1 MHNLAR
7 TISAL
12 VLVAGSAMAARAQDL
27 GFSDV
32 QLPIEPV
39 PGEIVATGLRAW
51 TWTESGSASASMTHR
66 LVLERDV
73 RISLAGYDMMADS
86 AVLWISPRPEF
97 GPGAVQI
104 FAHLTGVDTP
114 DADASVSL
122 AAETLSV
129 QGVILLTAPIELT
142 ADSIEQGPV
151 DSSATLVAD
160 VALTNF
166 MGTLESD
173 PLRLPTALDRLA
185 EERAGTP
192 LQSLDESL
200 SNRLPRASAGSPIMT
215 ARGIVSMS
223 AGRIIR
229 TISDDEQSIVLE
241 DGVNI
246 TYREPGTDRIL
257 ELAAQRAVVFFAGDA
272 NASIAN
278 VRASDID
285 GIYLEGDVVATD
297 GTYNLRGPRVF
308 YDVRND
314 KALILDAVFST
325 FDTRVGF
332 PLYVRARSV
341 RQLSETEFVA
351 DRARI
356 SNTAFASPNLT
367 IGARSVTIRQDTRV
381 ADDGSEESYTV
392 ADAEHIT
399 LDAFGL
405 PVGYLPKF
413 EGNPEDIPLR
423 DVSFVFGSKSGE
435 EIRTKWDFFSLLGL
449 KKPNGISADLMLNA
463 MLDRGPGFGLRSN
476 WAGED
481 YKGGLL
487 TYWVY
492 NDTGTDSLTSGA
504 KVERTGETRGIV
516 RAEHIAKVGS
526 DWTVFAELAHV
537 TDENVVDSFYEDLA
551 ETGREFN
558 TRVHARKL
566 SENTSLTLE
575 ASGQIDNF
583 TPNEY
588 ILQSD
593 GYNVERL
600 PELTYTRIADDLL
613 EDRAPGRL
621 LYSSESR
628 VGSLSLAFT
637 DRTPAEYGLRGNT
650 RAQLG
655 LGLNANQNIA
665 DALRAQGYTE
675 RAIFR
680 ADTRHE
686 VSADLSAGPVKIL
699 PWLVG
704 RGTVYDSDFEAFAGD
719 SNNSERAWGAAGVTL
734 ATTVQR
740 VENDIYSRALDVN
753 RVRHIIRPSATV
765 FYAGSNVDQDELP
778 VYDESVESLADGAV
792 LRLGLD
798 QTWQTQRGGP
808 GRWYSVD
815 WITLDSELV
824 YASDD
829 AISNDGIGRYF
840 DSRPENSRLSSFGN
854 ANASMQATDSLAF
867 VASSI
872 YDFERHG
879 QSATS
884 AGFILEHSPT
894 FSSTLRYRYLN
905 AQASTLLTGGT
916 DYTLTD
922 KYSLGTRVTYDT
934 DIGDIQSVR
943 GEMLRDFQ
951 SAVFGLSFTY
961 NNISEE
967 TSVGVIFQPLGR
979 GTAAQIGST
988 SRSAS
993 ARDSGGF
1000 GS

>member
-1 MHNLAR
+1 MHTPSR
-7 TISAL
+7 TISA
-12 VLVAGSAMAARAQDL
+12 VLIAAGAALSASAQNSA
-27 GFSDV
+27 FSAIE
-32 QLPIEPV
+32 LPIEPV

-51 TWTESGSASASMTHR
+51 TWTEPANAAGVSTHR

-73 RISLAGYDMMADS
+73 QISLAGYDMMADT
-86 AVLWISPRPEF
+86 AVLWISPRPEL
-97 GPGAVQI
+97 GENAVQV
-104 FAHLTGVDTP
+104 FAHLTGVETP
-114 DADASVSL
+114 EADASVSL

-129 QGVILLTAPIELT
+129 QGVILLTTPVELGADAIVQQPI
-142 ADSIEQGPV
+142 DSA
-151 DSSATLVAD
+151 ATLVAD
-160 VALTNF
+160 VALSNF

-173 PLRLPTALDRLA
+173 PLRLPTGLDRLA
-185 EERAGTP
+185 EDRPGTP
-192 LQSLDESL
+192 LQSPEVALAD
-200 SNRLPRASAGSPIMT
+200 RLPRPNAGSPIMT

-223 AGRIIR
+223 AGRVIR
-229 TISDDEQSIVLE
+229 TISGEEQSIVLE

-246 TYREPGTDRIL
+246 TYREPGTERIL
-257 ELAAQRAVVFFAGDA
+257 ELGAQRAVVFFAGEA
-272 NASIAN
+272 NASVAN

-297 GTYNLRGPRVF
+297 GTYNLRGLRVF

-332 PLYVRARSV
+332 PLYVRAKSV

-351 DRARI
+351 DRASI
-356 SNTAFASPNLT
+356 SNTAFAEPNLT
-367 IGARSVTIRQDTRV
+367 IGARNVTIRQDTRI
-381 ADDGSEESYTV
+381 ADTGEEETYTV

-399 LDAFGL
+399 LDAFGV

-423 DVSFVFGSKSGE
+423 DVGFVFGSKSGE
-435 EIRTKWDFFSLLGL
+435 EIRTRWDFFSLFGL
-449 KKPNGISADLMLNA
+449 EKPDGLSADLMLDA
-463 MLDRGPGFGLRSN
+463 LLDRGPGVGVRAN
-476 WAGED
+476 WAGDD

-487 TYWVY
+487 TYWVF
-492 NDTGTDSLTSGA
+492 NDTGTDTLTTGA
-504 KVERTGETRGIV
+504 EVDRDGDNRGIV

-526 DWTVFAELAHV
+526 DWTVFGELSHV
-537 TDENVVDSFYEDLA
+537 SDENFVDTFYEELA
-551 ETGREFN
+551 ETGREFQS
-558 TRVHARKL
+558 RIHARKL
-566 SENTSLTLE
+566 TENTSLTFE
-575 ASGQIDNF
+575 TSGQIDDF

-613 EDRAPGRL
+613 EPIAPGRL

-628 VGSLSLAFT
+628 IGSLSLAFT
-637 DRTPAEYGLRGNT
+637 DKTPAEYGLRSNA
-650 RAQLG
+650 RAQQA

-675 RAIFR
+675 RAVFR

-686 VSADLSAGPVKIL
+686 LAADLSAGPVKIL

-704 RGTVYDSDFEAFAGD
+704 RGTVYDTDFESFAGD
-719 SNNSERAWGAAGVTL
+719 SDNSERAWGAAGLTL

-753 RVRHIIRPSATV
+753 RVRHILRPSFTA

-778 VYDESVESLADGAV
+778 VYDESVESLADGTV
-792 LRLGLD
+792 FRLGLD

-815 WITLDSELV
+815 WITLDSEV
-824 YASDD
+824 VFASDD

-840 DSRPENSRLSSFGN
+840 DSRPENSRLSNFGSVS
-854 ANASMQATDSLAF
+854 ATMQATDSLAL
-867 VASSI
+867 VGSTI
-872 YDFERHG
+872 YDFDDDG

-894 FSSTLRYRYLN
+894 FSSSLRYRYLD
-905 AQASTLLTGGT
+905 AQNSTLLTGGT

-922 KYSLGTRVTYDT
+922 KYTLGTQATYDT
-934 DIGDIQSVR
+934 DLGDIQSIR
-943 GEMLRDFQ
+943 GELLRDFQ

-967 TSVGVIFQPLGR
+967 TSFGVIFQPLGR

>member
-1 MHNLAR
+1 MHLPSR
-7 TISAL
+7 TISA
-12 VLVAGSAMAARAQDL
+12 VLIAAGAALSASAQNSA
-27 GFSDV
+27 FSAIE
-32 QLPIEPV
+32 LPIEPV

-51 TWTESGSASASMTHR
+51 TWTEPANAAGVSTHR

-73 RISLAGYDMMADS
+73 QISLAGYDMMADT
-86 AVLWISPRPEF
+86 AVLWISPRPEL
-97 GPGAVQI
+97 GENAVQV
-104 FAHLTGVDTP
+104 FAHLTGVETP
-114 DADASVSL
+114 EADASVSL

-129 QGVILLTAPIELT
+129 QGVILLTTPVELGADAIVQQPI
-142 ADSIEQGPV
+142 DSA
-151 DSSATLVAD
+151 ATLVAD
-160 VALTNF
+160 VALSNF
-166 MGTLESD
+166 MGTLEND
-173 PLRLPTALDRLA
+173 PLRLPTGLDRLA
-185 EERAGTP
+185 EDRLGTP
-192 LQSLDESL
+192 LQSPEVALAD
-200 SNRLPRASAGSPIMT
+200 RLPRPNAGSPIMT

-223 AGRIIR
+223 AGRVIR
-229 TISDDEQSIVLE
+229 TISGEEQSIVLE

-246 TYREPGTDRIL
+246 TYREPGTERIL
-257 ELAAQRAVVFFAGDA
+257 ELGAQRAVVFFAGEA
-272 NASIAN
+272 NASVAN

-332 PLYVRARSV
+332 PLYVRAKSV

-351 DRARI
+351 DRASI
-356 SNTAFASPNLT
+356 SNTAFAEPNLT
-367 IGARSVTIRQDTRV
+367 IGARNVTIRQDTRI
-381 ADDGSEESYTV
+381 ADTGEEKTYTV

-399 LDAFGL
+399 LDAFGV

-423 DVSFVFGSKSGE
+423 DVGFVFGSKSGE
-435 EIRTKWDFFSLLGL
+435 EIRTRWDFFSLFGL
-449 KKPNGISADLMLNA
+449 EKPDGLSADLMLDA
-463 MLDRGPGFGLRSN
+463 LLDRGPGVGVRAN
-476 WAGED
+476 WAGDD

-487 TYWVY
+487 TYWVF
-492 NDTGTDSLTSGA
+492 NDTGTDTLTTGA
-504 KVERTGETRGIV
+504 EVDRDGDNRGIV

-526 DWTVFAELAHV
+526 DWTVFGELSHV
-537 TDENVVDSFYEDLA
+537 SDENFVDTFYEELA
-551 ETGREFN
+551 ETGREFQS
-558 TRVHARKL
+558 RIHARKL
-566 SENTSLTLE
+566 TENTSLTLE
-575 ASGQIDNF
+575 ASGQIDDF

-613 EDRAPGRL
+613 EPIAPGRL

-628 VGSLSLAFT
+628 IGSLSLAFT
-637 DRTPAEYGLRGNT
+637 DKTPAEYGLRSNA
-650 RAQLG
+650 RAQQA

-675 RAIFR
+675 RAVFR

-686 VSADLSAGPVKIL
+686 LAADLSAGPIKIL

-704 RGTVYDSDFEAFAGD
+704 RGTVYDTDFESFAGD
-719 SNNSERAWGAAGVTL
+719 SDNSERAWGAAGLTL

-753 RVRHIIRPSATV
+753 RVRHILRPSITA

-778 VYDESVESLADGAV
+778 VYDESVESLADGTV
-792 LRLGLD
+792 FRLGLD

-815 WITLDSELV
+815 WITLDSEV
-824 YASDD
+824 VFASDD

-840 DSRPENSRLSSFGN
+840 DSRPENSRLSNFGSVS
-854 ANASMQATDSLAF
+854 AIMQATDSLAL
-867 VASSI
+867 VGSTI
-872 YDFERHG
+872 YDFDDDG

-894 FSSTLRYRYLN
+894 FSSSLRYRYLD
-905 AQASTLLTGGT
+905 AQNSTLLTGGT

-922 KYSLGTRVTYDT
+922 KYTLGTQATYDT
-934 DIGDIQSVR
+934 DLGDIQSIR
-943 GEMLRDFQ
+943 GELLRDFQ

-967 TSVGVIFQPLGR
+967 TSFGVIFQPLGR